1 MKKRAQ
7 VLPTIVFF
15 FKGNGIVFTSVC
27 LREHP
32 EESVLQVLHYISLP
46 GTLRFLTEHFQRS
59 RRKVRRYSDK
69 LRRFPSTF
77 EDDQSSKIV
86 NAKLRITIVCLK
98 YNLLGIC
105 FVLQLVH

>member
-1 MKKRAQ
+1 M
-7 VLPTIVFF
+7 TIFCIFLTCLQISTWEFFFSFFSDLLSEDKEQSTDEEEGAGTTNYCFF

-59 RRKVRRYSDK
+59 RRKV
-69 LRRFPSTF
+69 
-77 EDDQSSKIV
+77 
-86 NAKLRITIVCLK
+86 
-98 YNLLGIC
+98 
-105 FVLQLVH
+105 